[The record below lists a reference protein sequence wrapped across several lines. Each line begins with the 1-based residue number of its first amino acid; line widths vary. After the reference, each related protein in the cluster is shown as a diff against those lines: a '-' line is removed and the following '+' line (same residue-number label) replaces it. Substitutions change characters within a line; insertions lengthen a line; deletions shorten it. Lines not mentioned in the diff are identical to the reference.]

1 MQAMGNVGG
10 VRGCQSTRADCVRN
24 TSASECAL
32 GLQMELLEIRLHEL
46 TLCAKPEPCC
56 GITYILISTN
66 RSDGK
71 RYKAAAYWTAFSEIE
86 KFQVLGD

>member
-1 MQAMGNVGG
+1 MPVDT
-10 VRGCQSTRADCVRN
+10 RGLRQEHFGKQLRVELADGEIDEVN
-24 TSASECAL
+24 
-32 GLQMELLEIRLHEL
+32 LLEL
-46 TLCAKPEPCC
+46 TVCPEPEPCC

-71 RYKAAAYWTAFSEIE
+71 RDKGAAYWTAFSEIE